1 MKKFDFLQNLAL
13 VTQLGISMTVPIV
26 LSIFIGNYIDKKLG
40 TKGVFLIIFIILGIG
55 ASISSLFRLTM
66 KKDKKNEWWFSQ

>member
-40 TKGVFLIIFIILGIG
+40 TKGIFLIIFIILGIG

>member
-40 TKGVFLIIFIILGIG
+40 TKGIFLIIFIILGIG

-66 KKDKKNEWWFSQ
+66 KKDKKNE